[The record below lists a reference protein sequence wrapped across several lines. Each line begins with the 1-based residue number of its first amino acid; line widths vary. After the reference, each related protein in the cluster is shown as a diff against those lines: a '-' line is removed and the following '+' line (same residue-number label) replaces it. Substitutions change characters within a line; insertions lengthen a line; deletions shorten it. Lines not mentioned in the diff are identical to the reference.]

1 MKILFRLVLIVT
13 VLYAAVSLAAG
24 YRLAHTT
31 LHPAR
36 RPLPADAAA
45 ALHAPV
51 EDVAI
56 AARDGAMLR
65 AWYVRAPHPN
75 GSAVILLHGVAD
87 NRLGMA
93 GYAPMFLRHGYAVL
107 LPDSRAQ
114 GISDG
119 SVVTYGVLE
128 RWDVRYWALWL
139 HARAPGC
146 EYLMGES
153 MGGAIA
159 IQASVVTPGICAV
172 VAESSF
178 ASFPQIANLRISQYT
193 GLGRWF
199 SHTLAAPAREV
210 AFFYSAEV
218 EDANLADAEPIDS
231 IQQTHIPILL
241 IAGTEDTNI
250 PMAQSQQLYFA
261 GGAHA
266 QLWIVPGAQHSGAA
280 AADPSGFER
289 HVLGWFQTHTNPR

>member
-24 YRLAHTT
+24 YRLAQTT

-45 ALHAPV
+45 AIHAPV
-51 EDVAI
+51 ENVAI
-56 AARDGAMLR
+56 AARDGAVLR
-65 AWYVRAPHPN
+65 AWYVRAPHGN

-114 GISDG
+114 GISGG

-139 HARAPGC
+139 HGRAPGC

-159 IQASVVTPGICAV
+159 IQASAVTPGICAV

-193 GLGRWF
+193 GLGAWF
-199 SHTLAAPAREV
+199 ASTFAAPARET

-218 EDANLADAEPIDS
+218 EDANLADAEPVDS
-231 IQQTHIPILL
+231 IQQTHTPILL
-241 IAGTEDTNI
+241 ITGTEDTNI
-250 PMAQSQQLYFA
+250 PMTQSQQLYFA
-261 GGAHA
+261 GASHA
-266 QLWIVPGAQHSGAA
+266 QLWIVPGGQHSGAA
-280 AADPSGFER
+280 AADPAGFER
-289 HVLGWFQTHTNPR
+289 RVVGWFQTHTNPR